1 MSFLD
6 SDLTALKGVGQ
17 KRAGLFEKLGVTT
30 VGDLLRY
37 YPRDYQDFSVPTP
50 LSACV
55 PGEICCVEA
64 CVVSPVRSIHARGG
78 LLICKFRVA
87 DDTGECTITFF
98 NNRFVSAMFTE
109 GTSYRFCGR
118 MGGSLLRREL
128 SSPEFESCASP
139 AGLLPIYPS
148 TAQLPSRVIRAAARQ
163 ATTELDASDELSD
176 PLPDALRAKYKLCH
190 LGYALD
196 KIHFPH
202 NREELATARRRLVF
216 EELLSLELGM
226 LMLKSR
232 GRGKKGVPCEKDPD
246 FEKFY
251 AALPFEPTGAQKRA
265 INEAAADM
273 RSGTPMNRLIEG
285 DVGSGKTLVAAAL
298 CWYAA
303 SCGLQSAMMAPT
315 EILARQHYATMS
327 AFLKPYGVRVG
338 LLTGGMK
345 PAEKAGMKRLLAAHE
360 LDLAIGT
367 HALVEDDVEFAELG
381 LVITD
386 EQHRFGV
393 GQRAALARKGP
404 GPHVLVM
411 SATPIPRTLALIIY
425 GDLDL
430 SVLDEM
436 PRGRQKVDTYLV
448 NTSMRPRIYAFIKRH
463 LDAGRQAFIVC
474 PLVES
479 GDSGLTSAEDY
490 GASLAKGEF
499 SGYRVGLLHGRL
511 KSTEKDTIMERF
523 SAGELDLLVSTTVV
537 EVGVDVPNAVVMV
550 IENAERFGLSQL
562 HQLRGRVGRGSEQ
575 SYCVLIS
582 DADGGPTLE
591 RLKTMTQTSDGFKIA
606 EKDLALRGPGDFFGK
621 RQHGLPELHIA
632 DLMDDMAV
640 LNDARGAAGVILSAD
655 RRLSK
660 PENAGLRESVTR
672 LFSASGVAF
681 N

>member
-1 MSFLD
+1 MSILD
-6 SDLTALKGVGQ
+6 SDLTSLRGVGK
-17 KRAGLFEKLGVTT
+17 KRVGLFEKLGVNT

-37 YPRDYQDFSVPTP
+37 YPRDYQDFSAPTP
-50 LSACV
+50 LSSCV
-55 PGEICCVEA
+55 PGQTCCVEA
-64 CVVSPVRSIHARGG
+64 AVVSPVRNIRARGG

-87 DDTGECTITFF
+87 DDTGECTVTFF
-98 NNRFVSAMFTE
+98 NNRFVSEMFSE
-109 GTSYRFCGR
+109 GASYRFFGR
-118 MGGSLLRREL
+118 MGGTLLRREL
-128 SSPEFESCASP
+128 SSPEFETASKP
-139 AGLLPIYPS
+139 AGMLPVYPS
-148 TAQLPSRVIRAAARQ
+148 TAQLPSRVIRAAAMQ
-163 ATTELDASDELSD
+163 ALSLLTEYDELSD
-176 PLPDALRAKYKLCH
+176 PLPDALRVRYELCH
-190 LGYALD
+190 LRFALE
-196 KIHFPH
+196 KIHFPR

-216 EELLSLELGM
+216 EELLALELGM

-232 GRGKKGVPCEKDPD
+232 GRSKKGIPCKNEPD

-251 AALPFEPTGAQKRA
+251 SALPFEPTGAQKRA
-265 INEAAADM
+265 IDEAAADM
-273 RSGTPMNRLIEG
+273 RGNAPMNRLVEG

-298 CWYAA
+298 CYYAA
-303 SCGLQSAMMAPT
+303 GCGLQSAMMAPT
-315 EILARQHYATMS
+315 EILARQHYATMT
-327 AFLKPYGVRVG
+327 ALLKPYGIRVG
-338 LLTGGMK
+338 LLSGGMK
-345 PAEKAGMKRLLAAHE
+345 AAEKAEVKRRLASHE
-360 LDLAIGT
+360 LDLAVGT
-367 HALVEDDVEFAELG
+367 HALVQEDVEFKKLG

-393 GQRAALARKGP
+393 GQRAALARKGR

-436 PRGRQKVDTYLV
+436 PRGRQKVKTYLV
-448 NTSMRPRIYAFIKRH
+448 NASMRGRVYAFIKRQ

-479 GDSGLTSAEDY
+479 GDSGLASAEDY
-490 GASLAKGEF
+490 SAELARDQF
-499 SGYRVGLLHGRL
+499 RGYRVGLLHGRL
-511 KSTEKDTIMERF
+511 KATEKDGIMERF

-550 IENAERFGLSQL
+550 VENAERFGLSQL

-575 SYCVLIS
+575 SYCILIS

-591 RLKTMTQTSDGFKIA
+591 RLKTMTQTNDGFKIA

-632 DLMDDMAV
+632 DLMDDVAI
-640 LNDARGAAGVILSAD
+640 LGQARQAAAQILGAD
-655 RRLSK
+655 RRLSN
-660 PENAGLRESVTR
+660 PENAGLRSLVNR
-672 LFSASGVAF
+672 LFSSSGVTF